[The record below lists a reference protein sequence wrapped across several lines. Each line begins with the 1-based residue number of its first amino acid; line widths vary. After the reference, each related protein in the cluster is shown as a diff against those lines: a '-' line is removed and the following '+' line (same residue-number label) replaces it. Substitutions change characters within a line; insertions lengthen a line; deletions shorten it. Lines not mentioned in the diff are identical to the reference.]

1 MAQNI
6 KPAAQKPEDP
16 TVPKTS
22 SKKMLL
28 GIIAALVLVIVAAA
42 GWYFT
47 KGHDTAHV
55 AEVKVE
61 PPKTPIFVA
70 LETFTVNLHG
80 ESSDQYLQLG
90 ISLKVFE
97 AENEAKIKTSQPEIR
112 SKILQL
118 LTTKTATELLS
129 ADGKTQLIKEIMSI
143 SNSVI
148 GIVNAVPNPTPALL
162 PAAHGA
168 ESEAQQLAAT
178 ASAPGAVAVAASA
191 PIVHVAVAPAE
202 KKGVVDVL
210 FTSFIIQ

>member
-1 MAQNI
+1 M
-6 KPAAQKPEDP
+6 
-16 TVPKTS
+16 PKTS

-28 GIIAALVLVIVAAA
+28 GIIGALVLVIAAAA

-47 KGHDTAHV
+47 RSHDTAHV

-97 AENEAKIKTSQPEIR
+97 AENEAKIKISQPEIR

-118 LTTKTATELLS
+118 LTTKTAAELLS
-129 ADGKTQLIKEIMSI
+129 AEGKTQLIKEIMGI

-148 GIVNAVPNPTPALL
+148 GIVNAVAHPVLL
-162 PAAHGA
+162 PVAHGA

-178 ASAPGAVAVAASA
+178 ASAPSAVPASA
-191 PIVHVAVAPAE
+191 PVAPVVVAPAE

>member
-28 GIIAALVLVIVAAA
+28 GIIGALVLVIAAAA

-47 KGHDTAHV
+47 RSHDTAHV

-97 AENEAKIKTSQPEIR
+97 AENEAKIKISQPEIR

-118 LTTKTATELLS
+118 LTTKTAAELLS
-129 ADGKTQLIKEIMSI
+129 AEGKTQLIKEIMGI

-148 GIVNAVPNPTPALL
+148 GIVNAVAHPVLL
-162 PAAHGA
+162 PVAHGA

-178 ASAPGAVAVAASA
+178 ASAPSAVPASA
-191 PIVHVAVAPAE
+191 PVAPVVVAPAE

>member
-6 KPAAQKPEDP
+6 KAAAQKPEDP

-28 GIIAALVLVIVAAA
+28 GIIGALVLVIAAAA

-47 KGHDTAHV
+47 RSHDTAHV

-97 AENEAKIKTSQPEIR
+97 AENEAKIKISQPEIR

-118 LTTKTATELLS
+118 LTTKTAAELLS
-129 ADGKTQLIKEIMSI
+129 AEGKTQLIKEIMGI

-148 GIVNAVPNPTPALL
+148 GIVNAVAHPVLL
-162 PAAHGA
+162 PVAHGA

-178 ASAPGAVAVAASA
+178 ASAPSAVPASA
-191 PIVHVAVAPAE
+191 PVAPVAVAPAE

>member
-1 MAQNI
+1 
-6 KPAAQKPEDP
+6 
-16 TVPKTS
+16 
-22 SKKMLL
+22 MLL
-28 GIIAALVLVIVAAA
+28 GIIGALVLVIVAAA

-47 KGHDTAHV
+47 RSHDTAHV

-97 AENEAKIKTSQPEIR
+97 AENEAKIKISQPEIR

-118 LTTKTATELLS
+118 LTTKTAAELLN
-129 ADGKTQLIKEIMSI
+129 AEGKTQLIKEIMGI

-148 GIVNAVPNPTPALL
+148 GIVNAVAHPVLL
-162 PAAHGA
+162 PVAHGA

-178 ASAPGAVAVAASA
+178 ASAPSAVPASA
-191 PIVHVAVAPAE
+191 PVAPVAVAPAE

>member
-1 MAQNI
+1 M
-6 KPAAQKPEDP
+6 
-16 TVPKTS
+16 PKTS

-28 GIIAALVLVIVAAA
+28 GIIAALVLMIVSAA

-47 KGHDTAHV
+47 KGHDTAHD

-129 ADGKTQLIKEIMSI
+129 ADGKTQLIKEIMGI

-148 GIVNAVPNPTPALL
+148 GIVNASAHPVLL

-168 ESEAQQLAAT
+168 ESEAQQAPSAVP
-178 ASAPGAVAVAASA
+178 ASAPVAPVAVAT
-191 PIVHVAVAPAE
+191 AE